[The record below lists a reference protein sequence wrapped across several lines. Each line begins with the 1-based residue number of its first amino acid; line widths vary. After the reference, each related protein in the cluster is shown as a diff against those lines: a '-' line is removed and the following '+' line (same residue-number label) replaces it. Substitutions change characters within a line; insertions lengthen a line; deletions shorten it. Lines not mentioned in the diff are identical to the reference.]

1 MPWAGDVNDAIL
13 QNEGVS
19 SVDGLVAKYRDLVW
33 GIAYRLL
40 RDRDDALDVTQ
51 DVLIR
56 LHRNLARL
64 APDTRLAAWLTRVTT
79 NAALN
84 HARDEKT
91 RRRRQQE
98 AAAERPLS
106 VVSEN
111 AVGLAGA
118 IAAGIEQLPRQQR
131 AVVALRLLEGRKFRD
146 IAAVFEVSE
155 GTVKVQFARAMRRL
169 REQLADWR

>member
-1 MPWAGDVNDAIL
+1 MLRVGDVSDAIL
-13 QNEGVS
+13 QSEGVAG
-19 SVDGLVAKYRDLVW
+19 VDGLLAKYRDLVW
-33 GIAYRLL
+33 GIAYRML
-40 RDRDDALDVTQ
+40 RDRDDALDVSQ

-56 LHRNLARL
+56 LHSNLSRL

-84 HARDEKT
+84 HARDQKT

-98 AAAERPLS
+98 AAAERPVSVASPDTGGLS
-106 VVSEN
+106 R
-111 AVGLAGA
+111 A

-131 AVVALRLLEGRKFRD
+131 AVVTLRLLEGHKFRD
-146 IAAVFEVSE
+146 IASAFEVSE

>member
-1 MPWAGDVNDAIL
+1 MSEAIL
-13 QNEGVS
+13 QSEGVTG
-19 SVDGLVAKYRDLVW
+19 VDGLVEKYRDLVW
-33 GIAYRLL
+33 GIAYRTL

-56 LHRNLARL
+56 LHRNLSRL

-84 HARDEKT
+84 HVRDRKT
-91 RRRRQQE
+91 RQRRQQE
-98 AAAERPLS
+98 AAAERPVS
-106 VVSEN
+106 V
-111 AVGLAGA
+111 AGPGTGGLAGA

-131 AVVALRLLEGRKFRD
+131 AVVTLRLLDGRKFRD
-146 IAAVFEVSE
+146 IASVFGVSE